1 MLFFQTRMNQR
12 GNFLLVVLMALFV
25 GGEIALVMGTHD
37 PLGLA
42 AQAEFLTRKKSS
54 YVLRKSVFILI

>member
-1 MLFFQTRMNQR
+1 MNQR
-12 GNFLLVVLMALFV
+12 GNFLLMVLMAPLV

-37 PLGLA
+37 SLWLD

-54 YVLRKSVFILI
+54 YVLKKSVFILI